1 MNKVIEQIKTN
12 ANKSGMTVCGY
23 ICLPAAIVMGL
34 VSLLVVIA
42 VFALTDSET
51 AMNISTAIMGVDM
64 LVGFT
69 GILAEV
75 WDRVSCLF

>member
-12 ANKSGMTVCGY
+12 ANKSGMTACGY
-23 ICLPAAIVMGL
+23 VCLPAAIIMGL
-34 VSLLVVIA
+34 VSIVVVIIA
-42 VFALTDSET
+42 FAATDTET
-51 AMNISTAIMGVDM
+51 AMNVSTTIVGIDM

-75 WDRVSCLF
+75 WDRISCLF

>member
-1 MNKVIEQIKTN
+1 MIKGIEQIKTN
-12 ANKSGMTVCGY
+12 ARKRGMTVCGY

-34 VSLLVVIA
+34 VSLLAVIA
-42 VFALTDSET
+42 VFALTDAET
-51 AMNISTAIMGVDM
+51 AMNVSTAIMGIDM
-64 LVGFT
+64 LIGFT

>member
-1 MNKVIEQIKTN
+1 MFKGIEQIKTN
-12 ANKSGMTVCGY
+12 ARKSGMTVCGY
-23 ICLPAAIVMGL
+23 VCLPAAIIMGL
-34 VSLLVVIA
+34 VSIVVVIA
-42 VFALTDSET
+42 VFALTDTET
-51 AMNISTAIMGVDM
+51 AMNVSTAIMGIDM

>member
-23 ICLPAAIVMGL
+23 ICLPAAIIMGL

-51 AMNISTAIMGVDM
+51 AMNVSTAIMGVDM

-69 GILAEV
+69 RWRKE
-75 WDRVSCLF
+75 

>member
-1 MNKVIEQIKTN
+1 MIKGIEKIKTN
-12 ANKSGMTVCGY
+12 ARKSGMTVCGY
-23 ICLPAAIVMGL
+23 ICLPAAIIMGL
-34 VSLLVVIA
+34 VSIVAVII

-51 AMNISTAIMGVDM
+51 AMNVSPAIMGIDM

-75 WDRVSCLF
+75 WDRVECLF

>member
-1 MNKVIEQIKTN
+1 MIKGIEKIKTA
-12 ANKSGMTVCGY
+12 ANENGMTVCGY
-23 ICLPAAIVMGL
+23 VCLPAAIIMGL
-34 VSLLVVIA
+34 VSIVVVIA
-42 VFALTDSET
+42 VFALTDAET
-51 AMNISTAIMGVDM
+51 AMNVSTAIMGVDM

>member
-1 MNKVIEQIKTN
+1 MNKVIKQIKTD

-42 VFALTDSET
+42 VFALTDFET
-51 AMNISTAIMGVDM
+51 AMNVSTAIMGIDM

-69 GILAEV
+69 GIIAEV
-75 WDRVSCLF
+75 WDRISCLF

>member
-1 MNKVIEQIKTN
+1 MNKVIEQIKTT

-51 AMNISTAIMGVDM
+51 AMNVSTAIMGIDM

-75 WDRVSCLF
+75 WDRISCLF

>member
-1 MNKVIEQIKTN
+1 MFKGIEKIKTN
-12 ANKSGMTVCGY
+12 AHESGMTVCGY
-23 ICLPAAIVMGL
+23 ICLPAAIIMGL
-34 VSLLVVIA
+34 VSIVAVII

-51 AMNISTAIMGVDM
+51 AMNVSTALVGIDM

-75 WDRVSCLF
+75 WDRVSGLF

>member
-23 ICLPAAIVMGL
+23 ICLPAAIIMGL

-51 AMNISTAIMGVDM
+51 AMNVSTAIMGIDM

>member
-1 MNKVIEQIKTN
+1 MIKVIEQVKTN
-12 ANKSGMTVCGY
+12 ARKSGMTVCGY
-23 ICLPAAIVMGL
+23 ICLPAAIIMGL
-34 VSLLVVIA
+34 VSIVAVII

-51 AMNISTAIMGVDM
+51 AMNVSTAIIGIDM

-75 WDRVSCLF
+75 WDRVECLF